1 MAFLSSIYSEE
12 VSVRVEVSA
21 EMTALPAI
29 AAVVV
34 PLVRRHARPRR
45 GCDDDADKTVVTTT
59 MVVVAMPIM
68 RAVAR

>member
-1 MAFLSSIYSEE
+1 
-12 VSVRVEVSA
+12 
-21 EMTALPAI
+21 MTALPAI